1 MPNMAQSWLAKDDK
15 AMPLSGLVLKLV
27 LLLAIFVWGFVTT
40 FITCRGKNAV
50 AVLGGLL
57 SVLFAPALL
66 RLLATL

>member
-40 FITCRGKNAV
+40 FITCRGKKSV